1 MQCLHPPP
9 SSSHNLFQHQMKSTM
24 DSLQEKVP
32 QFLIQQGTST
42 IQTLFKLVG
51 YIGHGGTHTLTAN
64 ASDLSTV
71 HNLGLT
77 PDVLEYFLSCDDLNT
92 PAEFIERYCS
102 PPHVVLD
109 SGELMLLTVD
119 VTQCHTTRIFSILQK
134 LFGPV
139 QYGCSLMITDQ
150 PPVPILY
157 YVCLLCLCST
167 FHDTSFWPHTHTTC
181 RRVTFHLL
189 GAWPG

>member
-1 MQCLHPPP
+1 
-9 SSSHNLFQHQMKSTM
+9 M

-32 QFLIQQGTST
+32 QFLIQQGTNYHHSNS
-42 IQTLFKLVG
+42 IRAFKLVG

-77 PDVLEYFLSCDDLNT
+77 PDVLEYFLSSDDLNT

-119 VTQCHTTRIFSILQK
+119 VTQCHTTHIFSVLQK
-134 LFGPV
+134 LFGLV

-150 PPVPILY
+150 PANSI
-157 YVCLLCLCST
+157 LCLPSVSV
-167 FHDTSFWPHTHTTC
+167 FYFS
-181 RRVTFHLL
+181 
-189 GAWPG
+189 